1 MKKMLTAALA
11 AAITACTAASAL
23 AANVTLYSL
32 DNRTIEVDESQVS
45 AYTAEG
51 MGWFKEKPVEMYA
64 QDGRTITVRADKV
77 EDYKKVGWF
86 VKTAQST
93 DAKTDDTKNDA
104 AKSDSQTQ
112 TSEKVTIMLL
122 PNGPVITVPSYQ
134 LEMYKALGWD
144 RTDSASSSAT
154 TGDAQ
159 VTIYNEAGESKT
171 VSESELSKYL
181 NAGWS
186 KTKPDGTYVTVYDAN
201 GNKKEIL
208 AANAES
214 AKSEGWYSAYDEA
227 VYAYAAFGSGD
238 VSGATQLLEA
248 KKYEAA
254 FEMVQSAITKLE
266 KTESEYVSML
276 YYLRTQV
283 TDTWRTA
290 ANSPLGFINYW
301 FTDKDG
307 KKLIVLEYRNVSN
320 SRIQSFKVNFD
331 ICDAAGNVVETNSGS
346 YFVEKLEMT
355 PCESKRAAWV
365 VKNGSV
371 AAGIKNLKVL
381 EVVFSDGTS
390 WKA

>member
-1 MKKMLTAALA
+1 MKKTLTAVLT

-32 DNRTIEVDESQVS
+32 DNRTIEVDESQVA

-51 MGWFKEKPVEMYA
+51 MGWFKDKPVEMYA
-64 QDGRTITVRADKV
+64 ADGRTITVRADKV

-86 VKTAQST
+86 VKAQTSA
-93 DAKTDDTKNDA
+93 DAKTDDTKTDGT
-104 AKSDSQTQ
+104 KTDSQTPA
-112 TSEKVTIMLL
+112 SDKVTIMLL
-122 PNGPVITVPSYQ
+122 PNGPIITVPAYQ

-144 RTDSASSSAT
+144 KTDTSAPSEPSGNST
-154 TGDAQ
+154 
-159 VTIYNEAGESKT
+159 VTVYNEAGESK
-171 VSESELSKYL
+171 VISESELSKYL
-181 NAGWS
+181 NAGWT
-186 KTKPDGTYVTVYDAN
+186 KTKPDGTYVTVYDAD
-201 GNKKEIL
+201 GNKKDIL
-208 AANAES
+208 SANAEA
-214 AKSEGWYSAYDEA
+214 AKSEGWYAAYDEA
-227 VYAYAAFGSGD
+227 VYAYAAFGKGD
-238 VSGATQLLEA
+238 VRGATQLLEA

-254 FEMVQSAITKLE
+254 FEMVQNAITKLE

-283 TDTWRTA
+283 TDSWRTA

-301 FTDKDG
+301 FADKDG